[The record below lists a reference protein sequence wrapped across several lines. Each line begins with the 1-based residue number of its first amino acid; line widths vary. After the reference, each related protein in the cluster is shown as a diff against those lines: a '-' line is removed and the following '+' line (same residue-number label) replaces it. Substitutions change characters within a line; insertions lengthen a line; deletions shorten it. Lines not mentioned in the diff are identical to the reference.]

1 MSVPILSLQTIHNS
15 FSSICQ
21 YSKLQENK
29 MLGAIC
35 FVDDS
40 AAKANF
46 DIPSIQLEAPVL
58 DGEDTSCELWLIQP
72 ASLVG
77 NVIANGNI
85 GNITYRF
92 DDDFLFGVISLPES
106 TLSQNETDISLLASI
121 TESAYREIFSLME
134 ANNYPHVYRF
144 WNYMADINGVSQDL
158 ERYRQFNVGRKNAF
172 LACSDITDNHLP
184 AACALGM
191 AVGTLSIAF
200 LLGRQAPIAIEN
212 PRQISAYEY
221 PDRYGPQTPSFSR
234 ATLLNA
240 KQSAFLFISGTASI
254 VGHQTLHLTDVL
266 AQTKETLTNLEAV
279 IAETNR
285 IYGEKRFELQHFFLR
300 VYIRHVAD
308 LSLIKN
314 EIQRHL
320 GNTIKAVYIQ
330 ADICRKELLLEIEA
344 TS

>member
-1 MSVPILSLQTIHNS
+1 
-15 FSSICQ
+15 
-21 YSKLQENK
+21 

-40 AAKANF
+40 VAKANF

-58 DGEDTSCELWLIQP
+58 HGEDTSCELWLIQP

-85 GNITYRF
+85 GNISYRF
-92 DDDFLFGVISLPES
+92 NEDFLFGVITLPES
-106 TLSQNETDISLLASI
+106 TLSQNETGISLLALI
-121 TESAYREIFSLME
+121 TESAYREIFALME
-134 ANNYPHVYRF
+134 ANNYPYIYRF
-144 WNYMADINGVSQDL
+144 WNYMADINGVSQGL
-158 ERYRQFNVGRKNAF
+158 EHYRQFNAGRKNAF
-172 LACSDITDNHLP
+172 LACSDIIDNQLP

-191 AVGTLSIAF
+191 TDGPLSIAF

-221 PDRYGPQTPSFSR
+221 QEKYGPQTPSFSR
-234 ATLLNA
+234 ATLLKA
-240 KQSAFLFISGTASI
+240 KQSVFLFISGTTSI
-254 VGHQTLHLTDVL
+254 VGHQTLYQTDVL
-266 AQTKETLTNLEAV
+266 GQTKETLTNLEAV
-279 IAETNR
+279 IVEANR

-300 VYIRHVAD
+300 VYIRHAAD

-344 TS
+344 TSRRI